1 MVRRVLTTA
10 LFAVL
15 AGSALPVAA
24 QDTTLGLGVGYVK
37 PSDVDGTVW
46 FTANV
51 QFKVAENLVVEPE
64 AGWWKKSASFPGIL
78 DVSIEDLNVGAN
90 ILYGSPGESVR
101 FTVGAGVGAHFL
113 KGAVGI
119 LGFSDSETETKI
131 GAHLLAGLEF
141 GGSKSVRFFVNGRYD
156 LVSDLNQ
163 FKIYG
168 GVRFK
173 L

>member
-1 MVRRVLTTA
+1 MMRPVSAMA
-10 LFAVL
+10 LFALL
-15 AGSALPVAA
+15 AAGCLPAAA

-37 PSDVDGTVW
+37 PSDVDGTLW
-46 FTANV
+46 LTANV
-51 QFKVAENLVVEPE
+51 QFKVAENVVVEPE
-64 AGWWKKSASFPGIL
+64 AGWWKKSASFPGIF
-78 DVSIEDLNVGAN
+78 DVSIEDFDAGAN
-90 ILYGSPGESVR
+90 VLYRSPGEGVR

-113 KGAVGI
+113 KAKAGI
-119 LGFSDSETETKI
+119 LGFSDSDTETKV
-131 GAHLLAGLEF
+131 GAHLLAGVEF
-141 GGSKSVRFFVNGRYD
+141 GGAASVRFFVNGRYD